1 MARIPL
7 WQPDDPE
14 LPEGAGQ
21 FLHEAA
27 AARGRLLNL
36 HRALANHPPAGRA
49 VMTMVNA
56 VYRAGST
63 LHPRHG
69 EIAYL
74 TATAVNN
81 CHY

>member
-7 WQPDDPE
+7 WQPDDPGLGE
-14 LPEGAGQ
+14 DGRA
-21 FLHEAA
+21 FLRDAE

-36 HRALANHPPAGRA
+36 HRALANQPNAGRA
-49 VMTMVNA
+49 VMNMVHA
-56 VYRAGST
+56 VYRAGSS
-63 LHPRHG
+63 LAPRDG

>member
-7 WQPDDPE
+7 LEPDDPAT
-14 LPEGAGQ
+14 PDDARA
-21 FLHEAA
+21 FLREAE
-27 AARGRLLNL
+27 AARGKLLNL
-36 HRALANHPPAGRA
+36 HRALANRPAAGRA
-49 VMTMVNA
+49 IMGMVHA
-56 VYRAGST
+56 VYRAGSS
-63 LHPRHG
+63 LAPRDG